1 MSTETIRLIRDG
13 LLLLL
18 SSRCPDITV
27 MVDWA
32 LKTNFLSSFFA
43 EVTKIDTVDGTLSL

>member
-13 LLLLL
+13 L
-18 SSRCPDITV
+18 DITV